1 MVTPLLSALA
11 LALAQLTKP
20 FAIYL
25 YPIAGL
31 FLLLAVFGD
40 THTSPPHTRRS
51 AGIYIVVCLALFIV
65 VIDAA
70 YAFDRPLTTLSAD
83 SFTSAPFLHLQQF
96 ALRWPILRSVRV
108 PVAFPYLQGLD
119 MTAHHEATG
128 DTFGNIYLLG
138 HLGHAGDPQFRGFAS
153 YYAVALFFKE
163 PIALQILAV
172 LGLVW
177 IARRRT
183 AAGIL
188 QGEGILL
195 TAAVALV
202 LWLSFFDR
210 AQIGIRRILP
220 ALAVIIVI
228 ASAAFSD
235 FATAPRWRRIGL
247 GSLVLWL
254 CLSMASYYPRL
265 IPYMNEW
272 IPDRTLAYR
281 ILGDSNL
288 QYGQNASLV
297 SAYLRSNPDVAYN
310 PAAPV
315 CGRVLVS
322 VE

>member
-1 MVTPLLSALA
+1 
-11 LALAQLTKP
+11 
-20 FAIYL
+20 
-25 YPIAGL
+25 
-31 FLLLAVFGD
+31 
-40 THTSPPHTRRS
+40 
-51 AGIYIVVCLALFIV
+51 
-65 VIDAA
+65 
-70 YAFDRPLTTLSAD
+70 
-83 SFTSAPFLHLQQF
+83 
-96 ALRWPILRSVRV
+96 
-108 PVAFPYLQGLD
+108 
-119 MTAHHEATG
+119 MTARHEATG

-138 HLGHAGDPQFRGFAS
+138 HLGHAGDPRFRGFAS
-153 YYAVALFFKE
+153 YYAVAVFFKE

-177 IARRRT
+177 IVRRRT
-183 AAGIL
+183 AADIL
-188 QGEGILL
+188 QGEGVLL
-195 TAAVALV
+195 CAGVALV

-210 AQIGIRRILP
+210 AQIGIRHILP

-254 CLSMASYYPRL
+254 CVSMASYYPQL

-297 SAYLRSNPDVAYN
+297 SAFLGSNPDVAYN

-322 VE
+322 VDDLVGILPRDRPPPAWLLARRPVADVGYADLLYVIPCQAGAPQ